1 MVSIIYVGGVLLL
14 IGLFPFGKEILGQ
27 KNWYKFGSFTMQPV
41 EFAKIG
47 TALMLAN
54 YVAGPDFNIK
64 IRNPC
69 GQLLQLLRFL
79 QLLFLQFRMW
89 DLFWY
94 LVHFYCIIS

>member
-1 MVSIIYVGGVLLL
+1 
-14 IGLFPFGKEILGQ
+14 
-27 KNWYKFGSFTMQPV
+27 MQPV

-89 DLFWY
+89 DLFLVFGAFLLHYIVKDLAAGY
-94 LVHFYCIIS
+94 LV